1 MRVKEDSLGGEGD
14 VSKYKPVMEV
24 LGEDP
29 VDSSLGQDY
38 KSPIKPVKQYGRR
51 CNESFLSRMKTRN
64 SREHR
69 TVVDASAVK
78 KAAKLKASKKKQE
91 QAASSVSVPD
101 LIEDLEC
108 SQDMKKFIKDEFS
121 RERALYHFLPD
132 SQIASTIIHR
142 FRTHIANMIPLEY
155 TAKVVPK
162 ASLVMLLL
170 MMTMVYMTITNLKLA
185 LIREWKLPKADL
197 VRPPEAR
204 CLKITEKV
212 SFKIASEASYVY
224 I

>member
-1 MRVKEDSLGGEGD
+1 MRGKEDSLEGD
-14 VSKYKPVMEV
+14 VSKYKPVMEISK
-24 LGEDP
+24 DDS

-121 RERALYHFLPD
+121 RERALYDFLPD
-132 SQIASTIIHR
+132 TQTAS
-142 FRTHIANMIPLEY
+142 
-155 TAKVVPK
+155 
-162 ASLVMLLL
+162 
-170 MMTMVYMTITNLKLA
+170 A
-185 LIREWKLPKADL
+185 LWGPIR
-197 VRPPEAR
+197 
-204 CLKITEKV
+204 
-212 SFKIASEASYVY
+212 
-224 I
+224 